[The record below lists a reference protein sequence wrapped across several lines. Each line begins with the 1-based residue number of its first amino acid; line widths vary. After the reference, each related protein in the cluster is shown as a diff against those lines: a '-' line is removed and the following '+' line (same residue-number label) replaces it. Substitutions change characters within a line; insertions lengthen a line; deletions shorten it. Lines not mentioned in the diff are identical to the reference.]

1 MSHCR
6 AQGLPDLKWPH
17 YAQPCFDAL
26 CIPYPLLQQDGRT
39 QGFMEPAERVTQ
51 ALSASWM
58 TWKKHLS
65 LEKMGESESPSP
77 RLAPIKHHPWHR
89 SHSLCCKTTSYPHLP
104 TTMTGPFKEPLKL
117 IKGGSAQQT
126 PRLDI
131 PLPAQLLQEME
142 GRPGV
147 PVRKGA
153 GASAT
158 PHTCSPA
165 RRLSLNHGNQS
176 T

>member
-1 MSHCR
+1 
-6 AQGLPDLKWPH
+6 
-17 YAQPCFDAL
+17 
-26 CIPYPLLQQDGRT
+26 
-39 QGFMEPAERVTQ
+39 MEPAERVTQ
-51 ALSASWM
+51 ALSASRV
-58 TWKKHLS
+58 TWKKHIS
-65 LEKMGESESPSP
+65 LEQMGEPESPSP
-77 RLAPIKHHPWHR
+77 LTPIKHHPWHH
-89 SHSLCCKTTSYPHLP
+89 SHSLCCKTTSHPHLP

-131 PLPAQLLQEME
+131 PLPARMLQEKQ

-153 GASAT
+153 EARTTLRTS
-158 PHTCSPA
+158 SPA
-165 RRLSLNHGNQS
+165 TLFSQHHGNQS